1 MNAASAI
8 PIRVAGFSRIPGFM
22 AVAAYDDEW
31 FLEYVF
37 GDQLGEILLL
47 EYELRGDG
55 DEGQSRRFR
64 QAVFNIGHFTDRR
77 AARQWN
83 EFVAAKQA
91 QLARCP
97 PAG

>member
-1 MNAASAI
+1 MNAA
-8 PIRVAGFSRIPGFM
+8 PTMPTQVAGFSQVPDFM

-31 FLEYVF
+31 FIEYAF

-55 DEGQSRRFR
+55 DERQSRRFR
-64 QAVFNIGHFTDRR
+64 QSVFKIGHFAEGQ

-97 PAG
+97 PGG

>member
-1 MNAASAI
+1 
-8 PIRVAGFSRIPGFM
+8 M

-47 EYELRGDG
+47 EYEWRGDG
-55 DEGQSRRFR
+55 DELQSRRFR
-64 QAVFNIGHFTDRR
+64 QSVFDSGHFTDRR
-77 AARQWN
+77 AARRWN

-97 PAG
+97 PGG